1 MNTMEGIHYVTDHK
15 NRKIAAQ
22 IDLKKY
28 GGQLWEDF
36 LDVIESEARR
46 NEETISLDELKS
58 ELKASG
64 KFEL

>member
-1 MNTMEGIHYVTDHK
+1 MKIMEGIHYVTDDK

-28 GGQLWEDF
+28 GELWEDF
-36 LDVIESEARR
+36 LDVVESEARK
-46 NEETISLDELKS
+46 NEDTITLDELKS

-64 KFEL
+64 QL

>member
-1 MNTMEGIHYVTDHK
+1 MKTMEGIHYVTDHK

-28 GGQLWEDF
+28 GQLWEDF

-64 KFEL
+64 KL

>member
-1 MNTMEGIHYVTDHK
+1 MKIMEGIHYVTDDK

-28 GGQLWEDF
+28 GEMWEDF
-36 LDVIESEARR
+36 LDVVESEARK
-46 NEETISLDELKS
+46 NEDTITLDELKS

-64 KFEL
+64 KL